1 MSRAYNAVITGIH
14 QSNQGGDQVTINLQ
28 SVDNSKAEA
37 VKSKKQWSELDKYIE
52 LLLDSKQ
59 TDQSVF
65 VYLNPNT
72 NLNPYDL

>member
-1 MSRAYNAVITGIH
+1 MSRAHNAVITGTH